1 VPINRKIEVSFS
13 QAMDATTIIPANFK
27 VTGPGTTPVVGTVTY
42 DSTNDS
48 AIFVPDGGLL
58 PAGATITA
66 MITSG
71 VESAGHV
78 PLTSFMWTFS
88 TGADTD
94 TTEPS
99 VVSTNPADLAPS
111 VATNQKITATF
122 SEGMDS
128 TTITNSTFTVMGPGA
143 TPVTGTV
150 TYSIIGA
157 SATFTP
163 SSPLAVGKLFMATI
177 NIGATDLAGNSLAAT
192 FTWTFTSG
200 SGPDS
205 VAPTVTSTTPA
216 DGAPAVPPNA
226 GINATFSKA
235 MDPSTLNPSTFTLTG
250 PGPTSIAGKIT
261 YDAINLIA
269 TFTPTNPL
277 ATGSSFDATITTGAK
292 DLEGNRLATISSWSF
307 TTGSTSSLLPVDL
320 GAASGFQVLAQATIS
335 NAGPTTINGDIGL
348 TPGTSV
354 TGFPPGKV
362 NGTIQINTPPA
373 VAALASLMTAY
384 GDAAG
389 RSGPIMIAENLAGQ
403 VLAPGL
409 YTSAAASFEITGGD
423 LTLDAQGDANAVWIF
438 QMPASTLT
446 LTTPTCDVDLING
459 AQFSNVFWQ
468 VGSSATIGAGC
479 VLEGNILAN
488 TSITLVSGATI
499 QGRALGGAVAASG
512 AVGLSSN
519 NVSTAGDSCSQ

>member
-27 VTGPGTTPVVGTVTY
+27 VTGPGATPVIGTVTY
-42 DSTNDS
+42 DSTNYS

-177 NIGATDLAGNSLAAT
+177 NIGATDLAGNPLAEA

-205 VAPTVTSTTPA
+205 VAPTVTSTTPG
-216 DGAPAVPPNA
+216 DGTPAVPPNA
-226 GINATFSKA
+226 
-235 MDPSTLNPSTFTLTG
+235 
-250 PGPTSIAGKIT
+250 
-261 YDAINLIA
+261 
-269 TFTPTNPL
+269 
-277 ATGSSFDATITTGAK
+277 
-292 DLEGNRLATISSWSF
+292 
-307 TTGSTSSLLPVDL
+307 
-320 GAASGFQVLAQATIS
+320 
-335 NAGPTTINGDIGL
+335 
-348 TPGTSV
+348 
-354 TGFPPGKV
+354 
-362 NGTIQINTPPA
+362 
-373 VAALASLMTAY
+373 
-384 GDAAG
+384 
-389 RSGPIMIAENLAGQ
+389 
-403 VLAPGL
+403 
-409 YTSAAASFEITGGD
+409 
-423 LTLDAQGDANAVWIF
+423 
-438 QMPASTLT
+438 
-446 LTTPTCDVDLING
+446 
-459 AQFSNVFWQ
+459 
-468 VGSSATIGAGC
+468 
-479 VLEGNILAN
+479 
-488 TSITLVSGATI
+488 
-499 QGRALGGAVAASG
+499 
-512 AVGLSSN
+512 
-519 NVSTAGDSCSQ
+519 